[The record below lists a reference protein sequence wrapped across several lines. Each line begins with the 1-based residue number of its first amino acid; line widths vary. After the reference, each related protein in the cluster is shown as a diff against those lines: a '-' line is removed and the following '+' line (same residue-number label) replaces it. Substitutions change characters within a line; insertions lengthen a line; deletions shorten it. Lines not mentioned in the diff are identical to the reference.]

1 LPPIV
6 ARIVQAHNG
15 QHTPGARPGVP
26 AAWLP
31 AAALRLIRKVLFI

>member
-1 LPPIV
+1 MANRWLDL
-6 ARIVQAHNG
+6 AAHP
-15 QHTPGARPGVP
+15 PGACPGVP